1 MFSDD
6 DASHSEFASQ
16 LYKLALEAL
25 HQSPALQFFDSFLT
39 QIMPRI
45 ITLSGKSVPIAK
57 YITQMAD
64 KEVDADRSL
73 LGYRLAQCFTE
84 RKDLDRDEQREMK
97 TIEINMEKH
106 PNVMVRLLALNRART
121 MGESENG
128 GILFD

>member
-1 MFSDD
+1 MFSGN

-25 HQSPALQFFDSFLT
+25 HQPAALQFLDSFLT

-45 ITLSGKSVPIAK
+45 ISLSGKSVLVAK
-57 YITQMAD
+57 CIIQTAD
-64 KEVDADRSL
+64 KEVDTDRSL
-73 LGYRLAQCFTE
+73 LGYRLAQCFIE
-84 RKDLDRDEQREMK
+84 RHDLDRDEQGEMK
-97 TIEINMEKH
+97 IIQITMEKH

-128 GILFD
+128 RSLFD